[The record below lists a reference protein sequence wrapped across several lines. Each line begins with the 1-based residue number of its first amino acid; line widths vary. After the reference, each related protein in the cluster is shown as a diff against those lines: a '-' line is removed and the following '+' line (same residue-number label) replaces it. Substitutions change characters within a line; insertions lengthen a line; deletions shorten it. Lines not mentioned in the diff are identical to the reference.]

1 MISIAFFDG
10 VLKINS
16 NCISINANLWY
27 SRTKFCDVT
36 HIMNNAPLEEV
47 TEIKDLGVIF
57 DCKLSF
63 VPHINAI
70 VNKSYR
76 MLGFIGRVTSKFN
89 NISCIKFLY
98 NSLVRSRLEYNSP
111 IWNPHAVKYKAKIES
126 VQRKYTRIL
135 QFRLK
140 SFNEL

>member
-1 MISIAFFDG
+1 
-10 VLKINS
+10 
-16 NCISINANLWY
+16 
-27 SRTKFCDVT
+27 
-36 HIMNNAPLEEV
+36 MNNAPLEEV

-57 DCKLSF
+57 DSKLSF